1 VKRRLSAILGMTVAT
16 AALPLVTALPAQ
28 ATAEDCK
35 TYLTGAGYIVGP
47 QVENGCQMG
56 SGPFPRPEFCIAQL
70 QSAGVEPNHAGA
82 ACELARR

>member
-1 VKRRLSAILGMTVAT
+1 MKRRLSAILGMTVAT

-47 QVENGCQMG
+47 Q
-56 SGPFPRPEFCIAQL
+56 
-70 QSAGVEPNHAGA
+70 
-82 ACELARR
+82 